1 MAVWKQ
7 LALCVVV
14 LAIAAVVWLRYFPGA
29 EERLASWGLDWV
41 PVAQLGASS
50 EGAAGGPPGR
60 GPGGGPGGPGGPGGG
75 PGGQMGGVITAP
87 VVSATINDR
96 LSAIGTGRALRS
108 VQVTPFTS
116 GRLTEILVRS
126 GTALEAGDVIA
137 KLDSEAEEIALD
149 RAAIALDDARARLQ
163 RVESLRA
170 SNTATTVQVN
180 EAELAVRNA
189 ELALRDAELA
199 LERRSIVT
207 PIAGVVGI
215 ISVSAGNYVT
225 SQTEIATVD
234 NRSQILI
241 DFWVPE
247 RFSSLI
253 SIGTPLTATSVARI
267 NEVFEGEVIA
277 LDNRIDEASRTLR
290 IQGGIENPDDTLRA
304 GMSFQVELRFPGES
318 FPAVDPLAIQWG
330 TDGAF
335 VWAVRNGI
343 AERTPV
349 RIVQRGTDSVLVSA
363 DLPDGLEVVTEGI
376 HNVREGREVRIASP
390 RGNGQP
396 RETETEG
403 APSARLPSSG
413 S

>member
-14 LAIAAVVWLRYFPGA
+14 LAIAAVVWLRFFPGA
-29 EERLASWGLDWV
+29 EERLAHWGLDWV
-41 PVAQLGASS
+41 PVAQLGGGS
-50 EGAAGGPPGR
+50 ESAAGGAPGR
-60 GPGGGPGGPGGPGGG
+60 GPGGPGGG
-75 PGGQMGGVITAP
+75 PGGPMGGVITAP
-87 VVSATINDR
+87 VVNATINDR
-96 LSAIGTGRALRS
+96 LSSIGTGRALRS

-189 ELALRDAELA
+189 ELAQRDAELA
-199 LERRSIVT
+199 LERRSIIS

-234 NRSQILI
+234 DRSQILI

-253 SIGTPLTATSVARI
+253 SIGTPLTATSVARA

-290 IQGGIENPDDTLRA
+290 VQGGIENPEDTLRA

-330 TDGAF
+330 TEGAF
-335 VWAVRNGI
+335 VWAVRDGV
-343 AERTPV
+343 AERVPV
-349 RIVQRGTDSVLVSA
+349 RIVQRGSDSVLVSA
-363 DLPDGLEVVTEGI
+363 DLHDGLQVVTEGV
-376 HNVREGREVRIASP
+376 HNVREGREVRIAIP
-390 RGNGQP
+390 RGEAPP
-396 RETETEG
+396 RDTETEG